1 MLVDPPPIP
10 SGLVVWMREE
20 EGKEGALDWSNVSAK
35 VNRSPPSPTTTPPPP
50 TTTTTTN
57 SVTPS
62 LFLPPPS
69 REPCWHG
76 RKGEKEGRDRCP
88 PYSCQRALS
97 VAGKRPFSAK
107 RVPRRRR
114 RRRRKPHGFGGE
126 GGGKGVRDLESAAVA
141 LDRKAGGLKPRR
153 RKESFLGQLLRCSI
167 VWRCRSVA

>member
-1 MLVDPPPIP
+1 M
-10 SGLVVWMREE
+10 
-20 EGKEGALDWSNVSAK
+20 SAK
-35 VNRSPPSPTTTPPPP
+35 VNRPPPPPPTTTPPPP
-50 TTTTTTN
+50 PPPTTTTTN

-114 RRRRKPHGFGGE
+114 RRRKPHGSGGE